1 MITKLQLTTVC
12 VKDQQAALEF
22 YTEKLGFEVRT
33 DQPFGEMRW
42 IEVAPR
48 GAETGLTLH
57 TPPGMEDRIGSFTG
71 HVFTSEDVEKTY
83 RELVGRG
90 VKFTEKPTKQ
100 PWGGLQAQ
108 FVDPDGNGF
117 VLHD

>member
-48 GAETGLTLH
+48 GAETGLT
-57 TPPGMEDRIGSFTG
+57 
-71 HVFTSEDVEKTY
+71 
-83 RELVGRG
+83 
-90 VKFTEKPTKQ
+90 KQ